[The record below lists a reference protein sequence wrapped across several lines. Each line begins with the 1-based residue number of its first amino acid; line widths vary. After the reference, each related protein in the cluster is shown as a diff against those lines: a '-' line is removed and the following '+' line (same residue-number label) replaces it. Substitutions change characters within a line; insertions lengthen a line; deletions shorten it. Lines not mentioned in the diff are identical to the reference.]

1 MRNITLCCTIILYCS
16 NCLHGQATRPA
27 SRWDQMVSQFA
38 SAVSQSDTATLASLL
53 ADDVCVQPFGNG
65 AADVLTLLSRTQGT
79 TVIAA
84 KAYLHPT
91 PQMAT
96 DIAQAVAA
104 STLPDDIKRY
114 MTPQTEA
121 KTAKANEAAS
131 RWLGETLTAKPGDLV
146 GVLVLWSHPTKRPE
160 TQQLPRPEM
169 IFVLVKAATTE
180 LGPRITTIAY
190 GNPGRQPVG
199 SN

>member
-1 MRNITLCCTIILYCS
+1 
-16 NCLHGQATRPA
+16 
-27 SRWDQMVSQFA
+27 MVSQFA

-65 AADVLTLLSRTQGT
+65 AADVLRLLSRTHGT

-91 PQMAT
+91 SQMAT

-114 MTPQTEA
+114 MTPQSEA

-146 GVLVLWSHPTKRPE
+146 GVLLLCSSPTHTVE
-160 TQQLPRPEM
+160 TQQAARPEM
-169 IFVLVKAATTE
+169 TFVLVKAATTE
-180 LGPRITTIAY
+180 LGTRITTVAY